1 MTDERK
7 MSHFFKG
14 IALLFVAFTFLFPA
28 DNVFQLK
35 NSENNIS
42 SLILHTVPNPE
53 YLEGGYTRLASFGEG
68 HTVKTG
74 EPELP
79 YYSTYFQLDPHKS
92 YDFQLVIHDSYVIE
106 NINIVPHQ
114 GMEKW
119 EVESI
124 TSINEE
130 LYNSFAPFPEK
141 NLEVSERSAG
151 RGIEFVSIQVTP
163 YTYYPKYKKLVVLK
177 EVEVV
182 ITETGDRLSPLFK
195 QSKRSHI
202 FDEFYKDMFINFTTS
217 DRDNDYQHPSILY
230 IAGGNW
236 RDNAMVQ
243 ELFHWRHKQGYIVNV
258 VTTSE
263 IGASNGN
270 ESTIKSYIQNAYE
283 TWENPP
289 EIVGLVGDTDV
300 IDCFY
305 QSWGTGGWNWYNG
318 STDSDFG
325 QLDGNDLIPEVFV
338 GRISGQ
344 ASSTMENVI
353 NKTIQYEKA
362 IYQSDEWFTR
372 AALLGDPTE
381 SGNST
386 VFTSQYIENIM
397 INHGMTGVETDYD
410 GWGLTNWLIDQ
421 FQDGILYYNYRG
433 IYGDEG
439 TSPSNSFNNGYHTPF
454 ATIMTCGTGDFDQ
467 GNSQTEA
474 FVKMGSVGNPEGAVA
489 AIGLAT
495 TGTHTAYNNI
505 LNMGVYDAIYPKK
518 IWYAGAA
525 EAYGDL
531 AMITTYPSDPGNAVS
546 AFTGWTNL
554 IGDPALHLW
563 SAVPQNF
570 VVDGAT
576 EISLGTNTLE
586 LFVYTEDGN
595 PSENARVTLLMGED
609 EIFESELT
617 DENGY
622 VALTWDEIL
631 PGEMEITI
639 IKRNHRPYEEVI
651 NISSVAGSAL
661 GIEPFELEISSGTS
675 EVITIPLRNYGGKDA
690 ENVVI
695 QVATEYEHIELHTPI
710 IHIDHIVAD
719 ETIYFE
725 IPIQVYST
733 AFQFDDTELSF
744 YLMDEEGNEW
754 QSRVPIQ
761 INGPSLFVD
770 GYSGHVEPG
779 KESVI
784 SIDIMNEGSK
794 KLLDFSFQI
803 LPNSNLVNLSS
814 GYGLV
819 PEIEAGQSS
828 ILENITLLPDAQIIN
843 GSTLPISIELSGPEG
858 RKRTEFVNITFGEV
872 RESDPMGPDAYGYYI
887 YDNEDSAYELAPSYN
902 WIELAEGMGAQLEI
916 YDNGNGNNY
925 ANTYTHGSTVVDLPF
940 TFTFYGIDYEK
951 IVVNTNGWISF
962 GDFLMYSFR
971 NYSLPGAGGPSPMV
985 AAFWDD
991 LKTGTGG
998 YVYHY
1003 ADDDMVVIQWDDLR
1017 TYDNNGAYR
1026 ETFEIILYNKAN
1038 YPATLTGDSEIKIQY
1053 EEFNNTS
1060 DGYYP
1065 NGGTPIHGCY
1075 STIGIEN
1082 HLGDTGLEVTFNNVF
1097 HPAATRVVNRS
1108 ALFITTGRPP
1118 RVNISFQNVNVNS
1131 GELEIHL
1138 ENEEPISGF
1147 QFEIFG
1153 LSIDNASGGL
1163 AEENGFLISTSPE
1176 MVLGFSTDGSV
1187 IPSGSGILTEVQF
1200 SDYAG
1205 EEICFGV
1212 NPAANVISN
1221 VNGQFLTTNWGE
1233 CYLPGQLQGD
1243 MNNDGTLDILDLVTL
1258 ANLILT
1264 GGFDSIGDMNV
1275 DGQLNILDLVSLVNT
1290 ILT

>member
-1 MTDERK
+1 

-14 IALLFVAFTFLFPA
+14 CVLFFAALTFLFPA
-28 DNVFQLK
+28 ENAFQLI
-35 NSENNIS
+35 NSGNNS
-42 SLILHTVPNPE
+42 TTLKLSTVPQIE
-53 YLEGGYTRLASFGEG
+53 SIEGGFSRLAKFGKG
-68 HTVKTG
+68 HTIETG
-74 EPELP
+74 APELP
-79 YYSTYFQLDPHKS
+79 YYSTYYQLDPHKS
-92 YDFQLVIHDSYVIE
+92 YNFQLMVIDSYEIE
-106 NINIVPHQ
+106 DISIMPHQ

-119 EVESI
+119 EVESVM
-124 TSINEE
+124 SINEE
-130 LYNSFAPFPEK
+130 LYSSYAPVPEN
-141 NLEVSERSAG
+141 NLLVSERSAG
-151 RGIEFVSIQVTP
+151 RGIEFVSVQVTP

-182 ITETGDRLSPLFK
+182 ITETGDISSPMMK

-202 FDEFYKDMFINFTTS
+202 FDDFYKDMFINFTKS
-217 DRDNDYQHPSILY
+217 ERDNDYQHPSILY
-230 IAGGNW
+230 IAGGDW

-243 ELFHWRHKQGYIVNV
+243 ELLHWRHKQGYIINV

-270 ESTIKSYIQNAYE
+270 ESTIKSYIQNAYD

-289 EIVGLVGDTDV
+289 EIVGLIGDTDV

-505 LNMGVYDAIYPKK
+505 LNMGVYDAIYPRK

-563 SAVPQNF
+563 SGVPNNF
-570 VVDGAT
+570 VVDGPN

-586 LFVYTEDGN
+586 LYVFTEDGN

-609 EIFESELT
+609 EIFESNLT

-622 VALTWDEIL
+622 VSLSWDEIV
-631 PGEMEITI
+631 PGEVDITI
-639 IKRNHRPYEEVI
+639 IKRNHRPYED
-651 NISSVAGSAL
+651 
-661 GIEPFELEISSGTS
+661 
-675 EVITIPLRNYGGKDA
+675 VITIGSAGGPAVGIAPINVQMTSGMDNTVIIPVKNYGGLHA
-690 ENVVI
+690 ENLSI
-695 QVATEYEHIELHTPI
+695 QISSEYDHITFSNSDFHIELIATG
-710 IHIDHIVAD
+710 
-719 ETIYFE
+719 ETKYIE
-725 IPIQVYST
+725 IPIQVFAT
-733 AFQFDDTELSF
+733 AFQFDDAKLQF
-744 YLMDEEGNEW
+744 LIKDEIGNSW
-754 QSRVPIQ
+754 QSMVPIF
-761 INGPSLFVD
+761 IDGPSLFVD
-770 GYSGHVEPG
+770 GYSGRAEPG
-779 KESVI
+779 IESTI
-784 SIDIMNEGSK
+784 SIGIINEGSK
-794 KLLDFSFQI
+794 SLLDFSYQI
-803 LPNSNLVNLSS
+803 IPNSDRVNLIS

-819 PEIEAGQSS
+819 PDIESGQTSN
-828 ILENITLLPDAQIIN
+828 LENITLLPDAQLIH
-843 GSTLPISIELSGPEG
+843 GSTLPLLIELSSLDGG
-858 RKRTEFVNITFGEV
+858 KRTETVNITFGEV

-887 YDNEDSAYELAPSYN
+887 YDNEDLTYDLAPSYN
-902 WIELAEGMGAQLEI
+902 WIELAEGMGTQLEI

-925 ANTYTHGSTVVDLPF
+925 ANTYTHGSIVFDLPF
-940 TFTFYGIDYEK
+940 TFTFYGIDYDQ

-991 LKTGTGG
+991 LKTGGGG

-1003 ADDDMVVIQWDDLR
+1003 ADDDMVIIQWDDLR

-1038 YPATLTGDSEIKIQY
+1038 FPATLTGDSEIKIQY
-1053 EEFNNTS
+1053 QEFNNTS

-1097 HPAATRVVNRS
+1097 HPAATRVVNGS
-1108 ALFITTGRPP
+1108 AIFITTGRQA
-1118 RVNISFQNVNVNS
+1118 RVDISFQSVDLS
-1131 GELEIHL
+1131 DGKLEIHL

-1153 LSIDNASGGL
+1153 LTIENADGGL
-1163 AEENGFLISTSPE
+1163 AEENGFMISTSPE

-1187 IPSGSGILTEVQF
+1187 IPPGSGVLTEVYF
-1200 SDYAG
+1200 SDYTG

-1243 MNNDGTLDILDLVTL
+1243 MNNDGILDILDLVTL
-1258 ANLILT
+1258 ANIILS
-1264 GGFDSIGDMNV
+1264 GGFEFIGDMNA
-1275 DGQLNILDLVSLVNT
+1275 DGQLNILDLVTLINL
-1290 ILT
+1290 ILA